1 MTVTRD
7 AVEAFLIE
15 TIPEHAGIPTTTLR
29 ALAEERGITPQDI
42 KQHGRRLRLT
52 TSSQAQQM
60 TGLVRSPCLACA
72 ESTPYAEP
80 DHRLACCPD
89 CTSPITTWRWER
101 PESGRARRKEK
112 VKAGRRDTGWPGNE
126 GLARQATCNSVMD
139 RARAKA
145 PFCTETVVWKVEVV
159 RGSTI
164 YRSYWC
170 DADLPS
176 ADRPAPTAP
185 VPTSNGVGRGEQRG
199 LFI

>member
-7 AVEAFLIE
+7 AVEAFLTE
-15 TIPEHAGIPTTTLR
+15 TITDPNGIPTTTLH

-42 KQHGRRLRLT
+42 RQHGRRLRLT
-52 TSSQAQQM
+52 TASCAQQM
-60 TGLVRSPCLACA
+60 TGLQRGPCIACG
-72 ESTPYAEP
+72 ESTSYADP

-101 PESGRARRKEK
+101 PEPGRARRKEK
-112 VKAGRRDTGWPGNE
+112 VKAGRRDTGWPANE

-139 RARAKA
+139 RARAKV

-170 DADLPS
+170 DADLPV
-176 ADRPAPTAP
+176 ADRPDAPAP
-185 VPTSNGVGRGEQRG
+185 ALSSGGGGSGEQHG
-199 LFI
+199 LF